1 MNYALDAL
9 WWKLE
14 QQNVRDLASLLTA
27 PSLWNTGC
35 ELSVATLLG
44 DTGFRFLLALD
55 KNPQPLL
62 EHLRGVFPYQY
73 RLGFYAESLL
83 TFWLTHSPHWQLLAR
98 NVVVSEKSRT
108 IGALEFIA
116 QTRNTDTPHL
126 YHIELTCK
134 YYFSQYEPATETSFI
149 GLNPTDH
156 LNKKT
161 NKLVQQLALIQHP
174 DLQALI
180 KQNNW
185 QNITSSSIVRGITFT
200 PSGTLPKNTI
210 LNPYAWAGCVYTSKT
225 LPVQWQE
232 SRFWL
237 FRSLKLLAP
246 VRAEIN
252 HTVAVETLLSTDT
265 PRICAVLSQ
274 RPDGFYHEENRF
286 ILLPD

>member
-27 PSLWNTGC
+27 PALWNTGC
-35 ELSVATLLG
+35 ELPVATLLG
-44 DTGFRFLLALD
+44 ETGFRFLLALD

-62 EHLRGVFPYQY
+62 EHLRQVFPYQY

-83 TFWLTHSPHWQLLAR
+83 TFWFTHSPHWQLLAR
-98 NVVVSEKSRT
+98 NVVVSENTRT
-108 IGALEFIA
+108 IGSLDFIT
-116 QTRNTDTPHL
+116 QTQNTDTPKF

-134 YYFSQYEPATETSFI
+134 YYFSRHEPTTEASFI

-161 NKLVQQLALIQHP
+161 NKLVQQLALIKHP
-174 DLQALI
+174 NLRALRQ
-180 KQNNW
+180 QNNW
-185 QNITSSSIVRGITFT
+185 KNITSTSIVRGTAFT
-200 PSGTLPKNTI
+200 PSGSLPQNSI
-210 LNPYAWAGCVYTSKT
+210 LNPYAWAGSVYTPKT
-225 LPVQWQE
+225 IPSQWQGN
-232 SRFWL
+232 RFLL

-246 VRAEIN
+246 VRTEIN
-252 HTVAVETLLSTDT
+252 HTVSTEALLSIDT
-265 PRICAVLSQ
+265 PHICAVLSQ
-274 RPDGFYHEENRF
+274 RPDGFYHEESRF

>member
-27 PSLWNTGC
+27 PSLWHTGC
-35 ELSVATLLG
+35 ELPVATLLG
-44 DTGFRFLLALD
+44 ETGFRFLLALD

-62 EHLRGVFPYQY
+62 EHLRQVFPYQY

-83 TFWLTHSPHWQLLAR
+83 TFWLTYSPHWQLLAR
-98 NVVVSEKSRT
+98 NVVVSENTRT
-108 IGALEFIA
+108 IGALDFIA
-116 QTRNTDTPHL
+116 QTQNTDTPKF

-134 YYFSQYEPATETSFI
+134 YYFSQHEPISEASFI

-174 DLQALI
+174 DLQKMV

-185 QNITSSSIVRGITFT
+185 QNIVSTSIVRGIAFT
-200 PSGTLPKNTI
+200 PSGLLPKNTI
-210 LNPYAWAGCVYTSKT
+210 INPYAWAGNVYTPKT
-225 LPVQWQE
+225 LPAQWQNN
-232 SRFWL
+232 RFLL

-252 HTVAVETLLSTDT
+252 HTVSAEALLSTDT
-265 PRICAVLSQ
+265 PRICAILSQ
-274 RPDGFYHEENRF
+274 RPDGFYHEENRY